1 MNISSIT
8 NQLLCS
14 GCGTCNTICGQKA
27 ISMRKSPTMG
37 LLYAAIES
45 EKCTD
50 CGLCIKV
57 CPSNNALIEKEELN
71 VDNIVGTVKGCYV
84 GRSSD
89 KKIYNNAQ
97 SGGVATTILSFLF
110 DRSLIDAAICCRME
124 PGLPVPEVHYQI
136 ITSAEALSNSQ
147 KSCYTQVDIVSA
159 LNNIDHFKS
168 VAVVG
173 VPCHIRGII
182 NLMQFKK
189 FGNISYRIGLICD
202 KSYADTYME
211 ALIRGEKKAKV
222 PITIQYKKKNFS
234 YEGKYYSYQEA
245 PTVINSVNGNL
256 KIISRDKRIYL
267 KDQFAVP
274 KCKICWDKLNVHAD
288 IVLGDPWGLEGRYDK
303 NTGDSVIVV
312 RTDKAASVLEKMESL
327 KLIGLTPTPLDEVVK
342 GQLIKERV
350 SSIRS
355 INWNGFTQTW
365 RRKEQ
370 LGKDALLKKV
380 SVRYKLFKLKNKVF
394 KILSR
399 IKQQITK

>member
-256 KIISRDKRIYL
+256 TIISRDKRIYL